1 MLKKQNITKICIQK
15 LFVTRSWPPAVS
27 KVLMLMYQYCG
38 SLEFRGVSAQSPGNV
53 AIWPIAQC
61 SQCLSWGKREREG
74 EREGERG
81 KKIEKMGQTKWS
93 TLLRVSSGAS
103 LNGLTE
109 VYKKVP

>member
-1 MLKKQNITKICIQK
+1 MWQFGQLPN
-15 LFVTRSWPPAVS
+15 AVS
-27 KVLMLMYQYCG
+27 VLVGG
-38 SLEFRGVSAQSPGNV
+38 S
-53 AIWPIAQC
+53 
-61 SQCLSWGKREREG
+61 

-109 VYKKVP
+109 VDKKVP

>member
-1 MLKKQNITKICIQK
+1 MWQFGQLPN
-15 LFVTRSWPPAVS
+15 AVS
-27 KVLMLMYQYCG
+27 VLVG
-38 SLEFRGVSAQSPGNV
+38 G
-53 AIWPIAQC
+53 
-61 SQCLSWGKREREG
+61 REREG